1 MLKDLIIELSVIIGS
16 ATVVLAFVK
25 KYFFNPI
32 IQKIDE
38 EKKDRI
44 KVYLVGFISDLE
56 CGEPK
61 NEIQKMIA
69 RELYDYY
76 VNHKGNSYVH
86 DHWENLIKEGK
97 I

>member
-1 MLKDLIIELSVIIGS
+1 MLKDLVIELSTLLGASAIILT
-16 ATVVLAFVK
+16 AVK
-25 KYFFNPI
+25 KHFFNPI
-32 IQKIDE
+32 IERIDE
-38 EKKDRI
+38 EKMERV

-61 NEIQKMIA
+61 NEIHKMIA

-76 VNHKGNSYVH
+76 ISHNGNSYVH
-86 DHWENLIKEGK
+86 DHWENLKSEGK